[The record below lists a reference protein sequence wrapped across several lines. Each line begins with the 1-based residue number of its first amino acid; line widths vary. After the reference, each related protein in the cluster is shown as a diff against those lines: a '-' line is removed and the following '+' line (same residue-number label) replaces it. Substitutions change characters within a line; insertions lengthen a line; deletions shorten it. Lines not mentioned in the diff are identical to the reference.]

1 MTAVAA
7 DAISY
12 EDLYARW
19 ERGNWRATEIDFTE
33 DRRQW
38 QEGFTPFEREAAL
51 WNYSLFFWGEDA
63 VADTLAPF
71 VDAAPR
77 EEQAYFLATQQV
89 DEARH
94 AVFFKR
100 FMHEVAGI
108 GTGDLS
114 SGLEAIRPR
123 LTWGFRKVFGELD
136 VIAARLKRK
145 PTRANLAAGVAMYHF
160 VVEASLAQPG
170 QHFIESYLTDRDLLP
185 GFRAGIANVAADEQR
200 HIGFGVK
207 LLADLVREDERCLE
221 EVGALL
227 RKVVPWTTS
236 VIWPPGGDRRYVEV
250 FGATLEDLALEGVT
264 SLQSKLRAAGID
276 WETLPGGPPLLVGI
290 TPQEQ
295 AQRGIDLIEAG
306 VLGPKQG
313 PPRDPEATAE
323 LLFDT
328 VRRSVPPQHG
338 LERPA
343 VLQWSFT
350 DAEPW
355 HLRIDN
361 GATAA
366 APGPH
371 PDPDVTFRCTFEDW
385 VDVVA
390 GRRDPRRL
398 VLTGRLRPSGRLRT
412 LVRLSRILPGRGR

>member
-77 EEQAYFLATQQV
+77 EEQSYFLATQQV

-170 QHFIESYLTDRDLLP
+170 QHFIESYLTARNVLP

-207 LLADLVREDERCLE
+207 LLADIVREDERCLE
-221 EVGALL
+221 AVGDVL
-227 RKVVPWTTS
+227 RRVIPWATA
-236 VIWPPGGDRRYVEV
+236 VLWAPGGDRRHVGG
-250 FGATLEDLALEGVT
+250 FGAGGGAGGGTGGWGGVWGRGGGGGGGGGLR
-264 SLQSKLRAAGID
+264 SLVRSPRAAGR
-276 WETLPGGPPLLVGI
+276 EGEPPPGGPPLLLGL
-290 TPQEQ
+290 TPEEQ
-295 AQRGIDLIEAG
+295 AR
-306 VLGPKQG
+306 
-313 PPRDPEATAE
+313 
-323 LLFDT
+323 
-328 VRRSVPPQHG
+328 HG
-338 LERPA
+338 LDLVETGI
-343 VLQWSFT
+343 LG
-350 DAEPW
+350 EP
-355 HLRIDN
+355 N
-361 GATAA
+361 G
-366 APGPH
+366 G
-371 PDPDVTFRCTFEDW
+371 
-385 VDVVA
+385 
-390 GRRDPRRL
+390 
-398 VLTGRLRPSGRLRT
+398 
-412 LVRLSRILPGRGR
+412 